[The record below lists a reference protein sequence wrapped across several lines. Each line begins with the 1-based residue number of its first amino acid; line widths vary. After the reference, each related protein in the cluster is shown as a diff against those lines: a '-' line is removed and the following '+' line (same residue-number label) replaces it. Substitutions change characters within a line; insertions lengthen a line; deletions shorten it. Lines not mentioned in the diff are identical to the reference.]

1 MSKER
6 KESLNSALES
16 IQEYLKDHPAHELL
30 SLLKEDSERE
40 QQRDERFFTLMESV
54 FPKFYQNIF
63 EFGSTYLHSAST
75 VPSIMSKFLWFN
87 RNIKVE
93 NRPIFFK
100 HFTEKTKKMAK

>member
-54 FPKFYQNIF
+54 FPKFYHNIS
-63 EFGSTYLHSAST
+63 EFGSTYFHSAST
-75 VPSIMSKFLWFN
+75 VLSIMSKFLWFN